1 MKNLIV
7 VAKENSQLISLM
19 IKSWEKTFLNEEE
32 KVKKVPPNYN
42 LKIIIYIFII
52 ELLRVIKSALVHL
65 IKKNEKQKIKI

>member
-52 ELLRVIKSALVHL
+52 KLLRVIKSALVHL
-65 IKKNEKQKIKI
+65 IKKNGKQKIKI

>member
-42 LKIIIYIFII
+42 LKIIIYIFINK
-52 ELLRVIKSALVHL
+52 LLRVIKSALVHL
-65 IKKNEKQKIKI
+65 IKKNGKQKIKI

>member
-32 KVKKVPPNYN
+32 KEKKFPPNYN
-42 LKIIIYIFII
+42 LKKIIYIFII
-52 ELLRVIKSALVHL
+52 KLLRVIKSSLVHL
-65 IKKNEKQKIKI
+65 IK

>member
-52 ELLRVIKSALVHL
+52 KLLRVIKSALVHL

>member
-32 KVKKVPPNYN
+32 KVKKVPRNYN

-52 ELLRVIKSALVHL
+52 KLLKVIKSALVHL
-65 IKKNEKQKIKI
+65 IK

>member
-52 ELLRVIKSALVHL
+52 KLLRVIKSALVPSN
-65 IKKNEKQKIKI
+65 KKK